1 MNCFEIGKPTNLF
14 LGYYNTWTEELFDA
28 TETDEDNTTT
38 EAATEDSVSEMSPGG
53 PHIEFGVSTGGLD
66 FMSSQNI
73 EFGYDDDDDSE
84 SESDDEDDESG
95 SFNSQAV
102 DGNGKGLTLDLKRIR
117 SNSRYQKPFR
127 TMLYISMEYCEKRTL
142 RDLIKRGLQKETDEI
157 WRLFRQILEGMNHI
171 HSLNVVHRDLKPEN
185 IFIDAASNVR
195 IGDFGLATSG
205 QYSEKSSS
213 STTHVSG
220 DMTRS
225 IGTAFYIAPEIKSSV
240 AGTYTSKVDMY
251 SLGMIFFEMCY
262 RPLVPGMDRALVGED
277 LRKKEPKLPA
287 DFDITEKAVQ
297 ADIVL
302 SLLNHSPKERPTS
315 AELLHGGKLPM
326 QMESETI
333 RQALASLTDSRSPYY
348 QKLMTAL
355 FTIPPI
361 QAKDF
366 AWDMGTVNHSAND
379 LLLQGLVKQKLISIF
394 RHHGA
399 VETPRSVLFPKSSH
413 YGPNAVQ
420 LLDQNGTLVQ
430 LPFDLTLPHARF
442 IAKQEPSVQRS
453 FSFGPVFRDK
463 QSGGQPQM
471 FGEVD
476 FDIVS
481 LDTLD
486 LALKEAEVIKVL
498 DEIVGSFP
506 SLATTT
512 MCFHLNHSD
521 LLGLIFDFCRIESG
535 IRTAVA
541 DTLSK
546 LNVQSYG
553 WQKIRVELR
562 SPLIGVSATSVDDLQ
577 KFDFRGR
584 SLYMFG

>member
-1 MNCFEIGKPTNLF
+1 MDSNESDEGSM
-14 LGYYNTWTEELFDA
+14 TEPAFD
-28 TETDEDNTTT
+28 ETVN
-38 EAATEDSVSEMSPGG
+38 EMSPGAD
-53 PHIEFGVSTGGLD
+53 PNIEFGVSTGGLD

-73 EFGYDDDDDSE
+73 EFGYDEDSEASSDEEEDDDDSV
-84 SESDDEDDESG
+84 SIDGHVVNSG
-95 SFNSQAV
+95 GSNHAARAL
-102 DGNGKGLTLDLKRIR
+102 GRPR
-117 SNSRYQKPFR
+117 STSRYQRPFK
-127 TMLYISMEYCEKRTL
+127 TILYISMEYCEKRTL
-142 RDLIKRGLQKETDEI
+142 RDLIKRGLHRETDEI

-205 QYSEKSSS
+205 QYTIADKSSS
-213 STTHVSG
+213 AAMHISG

-225 IGTAFYIAPEIKSSV
+225 IGTAFYIAPEVRSAV

-262 RPLVPGMDRALVGED
+262 RPLIPGMDRALVGES
-277 LRKKEPKLPA
+277 LRKKQPILPT
-287 DFDITEKAVQ
+287 DFNVNEKAVQ
-297 ADIVL
+297 ADITL
-302 SLLNHSPKERPTS
+302 SLISHIPKERPS
-315 AELLHGGKLPM
+315 SSELLHGGKLPM

-333 RQALASLTDSRSPYY
+333 RQALASLTDTRSPYY
-348 QKLMTAL
+348 QKMMAAL
-355 FTIPPI
+355 FSMPTM

-366 AWDMGTVNHSAND
+366 AWDMSAVTHSAND
-379 LLLQGLVKQKLISIF
+379 LLLQGLVKQKLVSIF
-394 RHHGA
+394 RNHGA
-399 VETPRSVLFPKSSH
+399 VETPRGFLFPRSSH

-430 LPFDLTLPHARF
+430 LPYDLTVPHARF
-442 IAKQEPSVQRS
+442 IAKHEACVQRS
-453 FSFGPVFRDK
+453 FAFGPVFRDK
-463 QSGGQPQM
+463 QSGGQPQS

-498 DEIVGSFP
+498 DEIVLSFP
-506 SLATTT
+506 SLAATT

-521 LLGLIFDFCRIESG
+521 LLRLIFDFCRIEPA
-535 IRTAVA
+535 IRTAVS

-546 LNVQSYG
+546 LNIQSWS
-553 WQKIRVELR
+553 WQTIRTELR

-577 KFDFRGR
+577 RFDFRG
-584 SLYMFG
+584 M

>member
-1 MNCFEIGKPTNLF
+1 MV
-14 LGYYNTWTEELFDA
+14 TEE
-28 TETDEDNTTT
+28 
-38 EAATEDSVSEMSPGG
+38 SVSEMSPGTG
-53 PHIEFGVSTGGLD
+53 PNIEFGVSTGGLD

-73 EFGYDDDDDSE
+73 EFGYDDESESGEDADDDDDSTNP
-84 SESDDEDDESG
+84 D
-95 SFNSQAV
+95 SQGMNG
-102 DGNGKGLTLDLKRIR
+102 DGNEQLALGLKRTR
-117 SNSRYQKPFR
+117 SNSRYQRPFK

-142 RDLIKRGLQKETDEI
+142 RDLIKRGLHKVTDEI

-205 QYSEKSSS
+205 QYTLADKSSAAA
-213 STTHVSG
+213 TQISG

-225 IGTAFYIAPEIKSSV
+225 IGTAFYVAPEVRSSV

-251 SLGMIFFEMCY
+251 SLGIIFFEMCY
-262 RPLVPGMDRALVGED
+262 RPLIPGMDRALVGED
-277 LRKKEPKLPA
+277 LRKKRPVLPS
-287 DFDITEKAVQ
+287 DFNAPEKAVQ

-302 SLLNHSPKERPTS
+302 SLINHSPKERPSS
-315 AELLHGGKLPM
+315 AELLNGGKLPM

-348 QKLMTAL
+348 QKMMSAL
-355 FTIPPI
+355 FSMPTI

-366 AWDMGTVNHSAND
+366 AWDMGTVTHSASD
-379 LLLQGLVKQKLISIF
+379 LLLQGLVKQKLVSIF

-399 VETPRSVLFPKSSH
+399 VETPRSVLFPRSGH

-430 LPFDLTLPHARF
+430 LPYDLTLPHARS
-442 IAKQEPSVQRS
+442 IAKHEPTVQRS
-453 FSFGPVFRDK
+453 FAFGPVFRDR
-463 QSGGQPQM
+463 QSGGQPQT

-481 LDTLD
+481 FDTLD

-498 DEIVGSFP
+498 DEIVASFP
-506 SLATTT
+506 SLAATT

-521 LLGLIFDFCRIESG
+521 LLGLVFDFCRIEPG

-546 LNVQSYG
+546 LNIQSWT
-553 WQKIRVELR
+553 WQKIRTELR

-577 KFDFRGR
+577 RFDFRGT
-584 SLYMFG
+584 